1 MRKLFLVLAA
11 LLLGGGILSRPAQ
24 AQVGSTT
31 DIVTGRV
38 LGPDGK
44 PIENVTV
51 AVKSAESGITRTKR
65 TDAAGRYT
73 ILFPDGGGQY
83 RVEFRAIGFAPV
95 SRNVARQG
103 DEDRLVTDI
112 QLGTQVAARL
122 STVTVTARNTGR
134 DRGAAPTPGESG
146 RTISTDQ
153 LARLPVDM
161 SDISA
166 IAAMAPGVVGIA
178 GNDTTAAAFSVAGQR
193 STLNNTTLDGL
204 SFGSFSVPTEG
215 LRSTRVVTNTYD
227 PSKGQFSGGEIASTT
242 RGGTN
247 ELTGG
252 FTYSRRDPVLEFEG
266 ADSAA
271 VSPTYL
277 QDQISLGVGGPI
289 IKDKLFIFG
298 SGQLRRRSDPVQSLL
313 ASSPATLSTL
323 GLDPASVQA
332 FESKVNALGVP
343 SPAIIPDRRIG
354 DNTVGLVRLDYF
366 LNDANSLTLRGDYRG
381 STQDPT
387 RSNPYALPSSA
398 GASTT
403 SGAGIAATLT
413 SNFESGLIN
422 ELRTYYS
429 RDNNHSEGYLTLPA
443 GRVRISS
450 PLADGTQALSVISF
464 GGNPGFPQAGSSSLL
479 EAGDEVSY
487 LSKDRT
493 HRLRLGSLFD
503 LNTFRQNVTNNR
515 LGTFTYNSLGSFLSD
530 APDSYSRT
538 LLSQERAGKTIAGAL
553 YLGDTWRPNR
563 QVQLVYGLRAEGT
576 RIDDAPALNSDV
588 ETKFGLRTNDFPSE
602 VHLSPRAGFSIN
614 LTQPNPNDPFAQFQP
629 AFLLRGGIG
638 EFRAKTPTGLF
649 TSAAGATGLT
659 DTEQQVS
666 CIGPAVPTPD
676 WQSYLADPSAAP
688 MSCLSGAS
696 VPPNFS
702 AVRPAVTLFAPDFEA
717 PRSWRASLGI
727 QHRLFGNITFSADGS
742 YARGVALY
750 GVRDLNLNT
759 TPVFTLANEGGR
771 PVFAPSA
778 AIVPTTGQVTSSG
791 SRIYPEYGQ
800 VLELT
805 SGLKSDTKQLTM
817 SVNGATQGGTFF
829 TFAYTLQRTRDQS
842 SFTCCSA
849 AQGFASPTTGGN
861 PNLTEWAPGDQDVR
875 NTLQAYFTKP
885 VNSWLEVTAN
895 TRLSSG
901 APFTPIVSSDINGD
915 GSHNDR
921 AFIFNPATTADPA
934 LATAMKQ
941 LIAGAPSNVRDCLT
955 SQMGSVA
962 GRNSC
967 RGPWTPSLDMQAN
980 FKPEGFNL
988 NRKMTFSLIGSN
1000 VLAGLDQLLHG
1011 SNLRGW
1017 GQFNRADPT
1026 LLYVRGFDPIKQQF
1040 IYDVNGRFGSTNT
1053 ARAVYRQPFVLA
1065 LQARLTLGPDPRD
1078 RFRQIF
1084 AARTDSSSMASA
1096 AVQNPVA
1103 QIIGL
1108 RDSLNLSDAQI
1119 TQLTVVSDTLV
1130 AKSLALGLLIRA
1142 QVAKQGSG
1150 GNPQAI
1156 MSAIRPQIVEGR
1168 QNLTSA
1174 MAKVQTILTPD
1185 QWKKVPENVKNPPAF
1200 GGGRGNGGGG
1210 RGGPGL

>member
-1 MRKLFLVLAA
+1 MRRLVLVLGALVFGAGIAA
-11 LLLGGGILSRPAQ
+11 RPAR
-24 AQVGSTT
+24 AQIGSTT
-31 DIVTGRV
+31 DIITGRV

-51 AVKSAESGITRTKR
+51 AVTSAESGITRTKR
-65 TDAAGRYT
+65 TDSGGRYT

-103 DEDRLVTDI
+103 DEDRLITDI
-112 QLGTQVAARL
+112 QLGTEVAAKL
-122 STVTVTARNTGR
+122 STVNVTARNRGR
-134 DRGAAPTPGESG
+134 VRGVPPSPGENG
-146 RTISTDQ
+146 RTMGADQ

-178 GNDTTAAAFSVAGQR
+178 GNDSTAAAFSVAGQR

-227 PSKGQFSGGEIASTT
+227 PAKGQFSGGEIASTT

-252 FTYSRRDPVLEFEG
+252 FTYSRRDPVLEFQG

-277 QDQISLGVGGPI
+277 QDQLSAGLGGPI

-323 GLDPASVQA
+323 GIDPASVQA
-332 FESKVNALGVP
+332 FESKVNALGIP
-343 SPAIIPDRRIG
+343 SPTTVPDRRIG
-354 DNTVGLVRLDYF
+354 DNSVALVRLDYF
-366 LNDANSLTLRGDYRG
+366 VNDANSLTLRGDYRKN
-381 STQDPT
+381 TQDPT

-403 SGAGIAATLT
+403 SGAGLAATLT
-413 SNFESGLIN
+413 SNFESGIIN
-422 ELRTYYS
+422 ELRSYYS
-429 RDNNHSEGYLTLPA
+429 HDNNHSEGYLALPA

-479 EAGDEVSY
+479 EAADEVSY
-487 LSKDRT
+487 LSSDRT
-493 HRLRLGSLFD
+493 HRVRLGTLFD
-503 LNTFRQNVTNNR
+503 LNTFHQNVASNR
-515 LGTFTYNSLGSFLSD
+515 LGTFTYNSLGSFLADS
-530 APDSYSRT
+530 PDSYGRT
-538 LLSQERAGKTIAGAL
+538 LLSQERAGKTVAGAV
-553 YLGDTWRPNR
+553 YVGDTWRPNDQL
-563 QVQLVYGLRAEGT
+563 QVVYGLRGEGT
-576 RIDDAPALNSDV
+576 RIDDAPALNPDV

-602 VHLSPRAGFSIN
+602 VHLSPRAGFSLN
-614 LTQPNPNDPFAQFQP
+614 LTKPNPNDPFSQFQP

-649 TSAAGATGLT
+649 TSASSATGLT

-676 WQSYLADPSAAP
+676 WQSYVADPGAAP
-688 MSCLSGAS
+688 TSCVGDAS
-696 VPPNFS
+696 VPANFS
-702 AVRPAVTLFAPDFEA
+702 AVRPSVTLFAPDFEA

-727 QHRLFGNITFSADGS
+727 QHRLVGNITFSADGS

-750 GVRDLNLNT
+750 GVRDLNLRP
-759 TPVFTLANEGGR
+759 TPAFTLADEGNR
-771 PVFAPSA
+771 PVFAPPA
-778 AIVPTTGQVTSSG
+778 AIVPNTGQVTSSG
-791 SRIYPEYGQ
+791 SRLYPEYGQ

-805 SGLKSDTKQLTM
+805 SGLRSDTRQLTM
-817 SVNGATQGGTFF
+817 SMNGATQGGTFF
-829 TFAYTLQRTRDQS
+829 TIAYTLQRTRDQS

-849 AQGFASPTTGGN
+849 AQGFASPTTAGD
-861 PNLTEWAPGDQDVR
+861 PNVTEWAPGDQDIR
-875 NTLQAYFTKP
+875 HTLQTYFTTP
-885 VNSWLEVTAN
+885 VNSWLEITAN
-895 TRLSSG
+895 ARLSSG
-901 APFTPIVSSDINGD
+901 APFTPMVSGDVNGD

-921 AFIFNPATTADPA
+921 AFVFNPATTADPA
-934 LATAMKQ
+934 LAAAMKQ

-955 SQMGSVA
+955 SQLGMVA

-980 FKPEGFNL
+980 FRPEGFDL
-988 NRKMTFSLIGSN
+988 NRKMTFSLVGSN
-1000 VLAGLDQLLHG
+1000 ILAGLDQMLHG

-1026 LLYVRGFDPIKQQF
+1026 LLYVRGFDPAKQQF
-1040 IYDVNGRFGSTNT
+1040 VYDVNGRFGSPNT

-1065 LQARLTLGPDPRD
+1065 LQARLMLGPDPRD
-1078 RFRQIF
+1078 RFRKIF
-1084 AARTDSSSMASA
+1084 AARTYSSNIASA
-1096 AVQNPVA
+1096 AVRNPIA
-1103 QIIGL
+1103 QIIEL
-1108 RDSLNLSDAQI
+1108 RDSLGLTDAQVA
-1119 TQLTVVSDTLV
+1119 QLSVVSDTLV
-1130 AKSLALGLLIRA
+1130 AKSLALGVVIRA
-1142 QVAKQGSG
+1142 EVAKRGTG
-1150 GNPQAI
+1150 ANPMAI
-1156 MSAIRPQIVEGR
+1156 MSAIRPQIIEGR
-1168 QNLTSA
+1168 QNLTA
-1174 MAKVQTILTPD
+1174 ALARVQTILTPD
-1185 QWKKVPENVKNPPAF
+1185 QWKKVPENIKSPPVF
-1200 GGGRGNGGGG
+1200 GGRGRGGRGG
-1210 RGGPGL
+1210 RGGPDR

>member
-1 MRKLFLVLAA
+1 MRKRFLLFAMLLLAA
-11 LLLGGGILSRPAQ
+11 GGLTRSVQ

-44 PIENVTV
+44 PMENVTV
-51 AVKSAESGITRTKR
+51 AVRSAESGITRTKH
-65 TDAAGRYT
+65 TDASGRYT

-83 RVEFRAIGFAPV
+83 RVEFRAIGFAPI

-112 QLGTQVAARL
+112 QLGSQVAARL
-122 STVTVTARNTGR
+122 SAVTVTARTGTR
-134 DRGAAPTPGESG
+134 ERGTPPTPGEGG
-146 RTISTDQ
+146 RTLNSDQ

-161 SDISA
+161 SDVSA

-227 PSKGQFSGGEIASTT
+227 PSRGQFSGGEIASTT

-277 QDQISLGVGGPI
+277 QDQISAGLGGPI
-289 IKDKLFIFG
+289 VKDKLFIFG
-298 SGQLRRRSDPVQSLL
+298 SAQLRRRSDPVQSLL
-313 ASSPATLSTL
+313 ASSPATLTTL
-323 GLDPASVQA
+323 GLDQASVQA
-332 FESKVNALGVP
+332 FESKVSALGIP
-343 SPAIIPDRRIG
+343 SPAAVPDRRIG

-366 LNDANSLTLRGDYRG
+366 LNDANSLTVRGDYRG

-413 SNFESGLIN
+413 SNFESGIIN

-479 EAGDEVSY
+479 EAADEVSY
-487 LSKDRT
+487 LSRDRT

-515 LGTFTYNSLGSFLSD
+515 LGSYTYNSLGAFLSD

-538 LLSQERAGKTIAGAL
+538 LLSQERAGKTVAGAL

-563 QVQLVYGLRAEGT
+563 QVQVVYGLRAEGT
-576 RIDDAPALNSDV
+576 RVGDAPPLNTDV
-588 ETKFGLRTNDFPSE
+588 ESKFGVRTDNFPSE
-602 VHLSPRAGFSIN
+602 VHVSPRAGFSVN
-614 LTQPNPNDPFAQFQP
+614 LTKPNPNDPFAQFQP

-666 CIGPAVPTPD
+666 CIGPAVPAPD
-676 WQSYLADPSAAP
+676 WQSYYADPNSAPTA
-688 MSCLSGAS
+688 CVAGAS
-696 VPPNFS
+696 VPSNFS

-717 PRSWRASLGI
+717 PRSWRASLGL
-727 QHRLFGNITFSADGS
+727 QHRLIRNITLSADGS

-750 GVRDLNLNT
+750 GARDLNLNP
-759 TPVFTLANEGGR
+759 TPAFTLADEGNR
-771 PVFAPSA
+771 PVFAPA
-778 AIVPTTGQVTSSG
+778 NAVVPTTGQVTSSG
-791 SRIYPEYGQ
+791 SRIHPEYGQ
-800 VLELT
+800 VLELV
-805 SGLKSDTKQLTM
+805 SGLRSDTRQLTV
-817 SVNGATQGGTFF
+817 SLNGATQGGTFF
-829 TFAYTLQRTRDQS
+829 TFAYTAQRTRDQS

-849 AQGFASPTTGGN
+849 AQGFASPTTAGN
-861 PNLTEWAPGDQDVR
+861 PNVSEWAPGDQDIR
-875 NTLQAYFTKP
+875 NTFQTYVTKP
-885 VNSWLEVTAN
+885 MNSWLEITAN
-895 TRLSSG
+895 ARLSSG
-901 APFTPIVSSDINGD
+901 APFTPMVSGDINGD

-921 AFIFNPATTADPA
+921 AFIFNPATTQDAA
-934 LATAMKQ
+934 LGAAMKQ
-941 LIAGAPSNVRDCLT
+941 LIAGAPSNIRDCLT

-980 FKPEGFNL
+980 FRPQGFNL
-988 NRKMTFSLIGSN
+988 NRRMTFSLVASN
-1000 VLAGLDQLLHG
+1000 VLAGLDQALHG
-1011 SNLRGW
+1011 SKLRGW

-1026 LLYVRGFDPIKQQF
+1026 LLYVRGFDPAKQQF
-1040 IYDVNGRFGSTNT
+1040 VYDVNGRFGATNT
-1053 ARAVYRQPFVLA
+1053 SRAVYRQPFVLA
-1065 LQARLTLGPDPRD
+1065 LQARLTLGPDPRE

-1084 AARTDSSSMASA
+1084 AARTDSSSLAAA

-1103 QIIGL
+1103 QIIEL
-1108 RDSLNLSDAQI
+1108 RDSLKLTDAQVA
-1119 TQLTVVSDTLV
+1119 QLSVVSDTLA
-1130 AKSLALGLLIRA
+1130 AKSQALGAAIRA

-1150 GNPQAI
+1150 GNPTAI
-1156 MSAIRPQIVEGR
+1156 ISAIRPQIVEGR
-1168 QNLTSA
+1168 KNLAAAMTS
-1174 MAKVQTILTPD
+1174 VQSILTPE
-1185 QWKKVPENVKNPPAF
+1185 QWKQVPDHIKNPPAA
-1200 GGGRGNGGGG
+1200 GGFGG
-1210 RGGPGL
+1210 RGGRGVPDR